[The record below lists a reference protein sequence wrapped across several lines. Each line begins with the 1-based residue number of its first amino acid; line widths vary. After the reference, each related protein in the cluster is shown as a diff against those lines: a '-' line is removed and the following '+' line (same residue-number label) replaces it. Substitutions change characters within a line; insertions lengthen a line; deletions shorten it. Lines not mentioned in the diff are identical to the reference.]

1 MRRTVRAGFTLIEA
15 GFVAAVGAAL
25 LGVIAPAGLQINTS
39 RRGMTSSAKLGQI
52 GLGAAMYGID
62 HDGRIPGYSWRG
74 ADPDGGGGYFVMPDG
89 NTRYAANDT
98 QAANL
103 QCVEILMR
111 RTGRIDGPH
120 KLHHSPQV
128 NIPRHM
134 SHTVLQDYMNV
145 PFPSEL
151 FADPADAKQL
161 QWQANPLDISYQNDI
176 PYAPGSEWTDDHHE
190 HNGYTTVSTRQK
202 WAYKSSYHTVPMAYA
217 PDSMPTVRPYFFS
230 TYTFILASDTP
241 LTSGRWFDEVVFPS
255 GKVHMYEEFDRERS
269 LHVGGRWY
277 GYPTSVPDK
286 LMFDG
291 SIDSQ
296 ASWRANPAFEPVYLP
311 KYNGLWVQEYRPLHQ
326 FPPTPLGLGDNN
338 YYDTKWQ
345 WTLGGLRGLDYPSR
359 LAPAGY

>member
-1 MRRTVRAGFTLIEA
+1 MRRRVRTGFTLIEA

-62 HDGRIPGYSWRG
+62 HAGRIPGYSWRG
-74 ADPDGGGGYFVMPDG
+74 PDPDGGGGYFVMPDG
-89 NTRYAANDT
+89 NTRYAANDA

-120 KLHHSPQV
+120 RFQHSTSV

-134 SHTVLQDYMNV
+134 SHTPLQDYMNL

-151 FADPADAKQL
+151 FADPADAKLL
-161 QWQANPLDISYQNDI
+161 QWQANPLDISFYNDI
-176 PYAPGSEWTDDHHE
+176 PYAPGSSWGGYHHDSY
-190 HNGYTTVSTRQK
+190 GFTQVSTRQK
-202 WAYKSSYHTVPMAYA
+202 WAFKSSYHTVPVAYA
-217 PDSMPTVRPYFFS
+217 PDSMPTVTPDAGS
-230 TYTFILASDTP
+230 TYMFMNTNGVPFTA
-241 LTSGRWFDEVVFPS
+241 GRGFDEVVMPS
-255 GKVHMYEEFDRERS
+255 GKVYMFEEFDRERA
-269 LHVGGRWY
+269 VAIGGRWY
-277 GYPTSVPDK
+277 GYPTSFPDK

-296 ASWRANPAFEPVYLP
+296 GNWRANPAFHPDLAF
-311 KYNGLWVQEYRPLHQ
+311 KYIGPWLQGYRPLHQ

-338 YYDTKWQ
+338 YYDTKWR

-359 LAPAGY
+359 LAPSGY